1 MAGVRHAAARGLT
14 LRAAVIAVAA
24 QGGVS
29 ERTLW
34 RWLAR
39 AQVEPSQAGW
49 EPSKEDL
56 IAYARWCANASA
68 AWRERREAGADVPAL
83 RTFQEGI
90 AAALT
95 PGQRAGLRA
104 GELARREYDAYLR
117 WEPEARNDLWEADH
131 KQLDVDVRA
140 QGFERPVGT
149 LPSRGGRGRLDAE
162 AAAKHPRLPRQHHLP
177 DGPRRATAGPVLP
190 CP

>member
-1 MAGVRHAAARGLT
+1 LSVPVQVGRQPRPDWDLAVAGVRPAAARGVT
-14 LRAAVIAVAA
+14 LRAAVTAVAA

-39 AQVEPSQAGW
+39 TKAVPAPTGWRPS
-49 EPSKEDL
+49 PEDL
-56 IAYARWCANASA
+56 VSYARWCANASA

-83 RTFQEGI
+83 RTFQGGI

-104 GELARREYDAYLR
+104 GERARRDYDAYLR
-117 WEPEARNDLWEADH
+117 WEPEARNDLWEAGPEEDWNR
-131 KQLDVDVRA
+131 K
-140 QGFERPVGT
+140 PV
-149 LPSRGGRGRLDAE
+149 
-162 AAAKHPRLPRQHHLP
+162 
-177 DGPRRATAGPVLP
+177 
-190 CP
+190 